1 MALKIVFNKTRKQT
15 TKTEKPNENENAR
28 KNTQMQMQMQ
38 QQQSRRS
45 FEFALL
51 VNSFYK
57 QACFLPSILFYY
69 FFFCDGNQRLIMC
82 ENFAWDLCCTCSAVF
97 QFFCC
102 KFSLVG
108 CFRL

>member
-57 QACFLPSILFYY
+57 QACFLPSILFNN
-69 FFFCDGNQRLIMC
+69 FFFSR
-82 ENFAWDLCCTCSAVF
+82 
-97 QFFCC
+97 
-102 KFSLVG
+102 
-108 CFRL
+108 R